1 MKCFCFVFFIF
12 IEYYIVYCTDEKFG
26 SKTNDELEYK
36 KANELFN
43 KALKLNPAGDSS
55 IDNGVNAV
63 NNYYIIF
70 AINRLANAATE
81 GDRNKAEAYLEK
93 IKDDG
98 FKSKL
103 NSIYDKLPAEEK
115 GKFGREVYENIE
127 VYSNLL
133 DTNLPSDDFVNLY
146 KFLLEY
152 NTKEENKNVSK
163 AILKGKFFKFI
174 VNLFGIEGLKDV
186 SSFISE
192 LLNKYNELPV
202 EFRELL
208 EKLSEQCGKNMEKV
222 GLTKFFELL
231 GKESESII
239 ANIGDNVYVAQ
250 FQKSL
255 ESIFTEFS
263 KNKDKIKSN
272 LNGYIEYDYYIGRYK
287 KNFETTKELFSK
299 EKMLDGLS
307 KKMEA
312 ITFSCKARN

>member
-43 KALKLNPAGDSS
+43 EAVKFNPAGDNS
-55 IDNGVNAV
+55 DNGVNAV
-63 NNYYIIF
+63 NNCYMAF
-70 AINRLANAATE
+70 AFQRLGNDVTE
-81 GDRNKAEAYLEK
+81 RERKNAEAYLEK

-103 NSIYDKLPAEEK
+103 NFIYDNLSAEEK
-115 GKFGREVYENIE
+115 QNFGSEVYENIE

-133 DTNLPSDDFVNLY
+133 DTNLASDDLVNLY

-163 AILKGKFFKFI
+163 AIFKGKFFKFI
-174 VNLFGIEGLKDV
+174 VNLFGIEGLKGV
-186 SSFISE
+186 QKLISE
-192 LLNKYNELPV
+192 LLEEYNKLPA

-239 ANIGDNVYVAQ
+239 ENIGDNVYVAQ

-255 ESIFTEFS
+255 ESIFAEFS
-263 KNKDKIKSN
+263 KDKDKIKSN

-287 KNFETTKELFSK
+287 KNFETTKDLFNK
-299 EKMLDGLS
+299 EKMLDGLN

-312 ITFSCKARN
+312 VTFSCKARS